1 MKTLQALR
9 LLQDKT
15 KAEVFLVGG
24 FVRDYMRNKKNDDLD
39 IVVRKLDKDN
49 IISFLKKHGRCKEIT
64 LSRTSDAFNTNIIL
78 FKAFNDNTEAQ
89 ISLPRRGQKQI
100 ADKNNTLRQD
110 AKYRDFRINSLYLP
124 INFKSKKDVID
135 VKETKHG
142 LHDIKNREIC
152 TDYAAEVLFD
162 MSPVRM
168 MRAVSLAATT
178 GYTVHVSVLEAIKK
192 YKYKIV
198 KAPVEAIRRELDK
211 ILLSRK
217 PSKYLRLMQRTG
229 LLGYVI
235 PELEKC
241 VGVSQDTRYHK
252 YDVFT
257 HCIYTCDNSER
268 TLVLRLAGLLH
279 DVGKSDTRKRI
290 KGRVTFH
297 KHEMASVK
305 RARAFLNRFKYDGKT
320 KEAVLNL
327 IRMHMYHY
335 TREYTNQAVRRFIK
349 KAGINKGN
357 INNLRE
363 LPLFKL
369 RAAERLGNGLKKD
382 PVTKKQLDFE
392 KRIRGV
398 FEAGGGLE
406 VKDLHINGHILI
418 EAFGLKGEEI
428 GAVLNY
434 LVDRVSR
441 DKRLNNRMDLI
452 QMALQ
457 YVKSMEHSKEVL
469 SK

>member
-1 MKTLQALR
+1 MKTLQALQ

-15 KAEVFLVGG
+15 KAEVFLTGG

-39 IVVRKLDKDN
+39 IVIRKLDKDN

-64 LSRTSDAFNTNIIL
+64 LSKTSDAFNIDIML
-78 FKAFNDNTEAQ
+78 FRAFNDTIEAQ

-110 AKYRDFRINSLYLP
+110 AKYRDFRVNSLYLP
-124 INFKSKKDVID
+124 INFRSKRDVID
-135 VKETKHG
+135 TNIGEGG
-142 LHDIKNREIC
+142 LYDIKNREIC
-152 TDYAAEVLFD
+152 MDYSAEVLLT
-162 MSPVRM
+162 MSPVRLI
-168 MRAVSLAATT
+168 RAISLAAVT
-178 GYTVHVSVLEAIKK
+178 GYTIQIDVIEAIEK

-198 KAPVEAIRRELDK
+198 KAPVEAIRKELDK
-211 ILLSRK
+211 ILLSNK

-229 LLGYVI
+229 LLAYVI

-241 VGVSQDTRYHK
+241 IGVGQDTRYHK
-252 YDVFT
+252 YDVFS
-257 HCIYTCDNSER
+257 HCIYTCDNSDLN
-268 TLVLRLAGLLH
+268 LVLRLAGLFH
-279 DVGKSDTRKRI
+279 DVGKVDTRKRI
-290 KGRVTFH
+290 NGRITFH
-297 KHEMASVK
+297 KHEMVSVK
-305 RARAFLNRFKYDGKT
+305 RARAFLNRLRYDGRT
-320 KEAVLNL
+320 KEVVLGL

-349 KAGINKGN
+349 KAGINKDN
-357 INNLRE
+357 IDNLRE

-369 RAAERLGNGLKKD
+369 RAAERLGNGLKKE

-392 KRIRGV
+392 KRIREV
-398 FEAGGGLE
+398 FETGGGLE
-406 VKDLHINGHILI
+406 VKDLDINGHILI
-418 EAFGLKGEEI
+418 EAFDLKGEEI
-428 GAVLNY
+428 GAVLND
-434 LVDRVSR
+434 LVEHVSR

-457 YVKSMEHSKEVL
+457 YIKSMEHSKKVL